1 MASKNVKLAVE
12 NVSKTF
18 RVRGGQYS
26 DDHLLP
32 VLRRVSFDVYENEI
46 VSRSIRSARRSA
58 CGLRTGRRR
67 YRSDHRRQAA
77 G

>member
-1 MASKNVKLAVE
+1 MVTKTIKLAVE

-32 VLRRVSFDVYENEI
+32 VLRRVSFDVYEKK
-46 VSRSIRSARRSA
+46 VL
-58 CGLRTGRRR
+58 LRALHAVGG
-67 YRSDHRRQAA
+67 DKLAA
-77 G
+77 AKEFP